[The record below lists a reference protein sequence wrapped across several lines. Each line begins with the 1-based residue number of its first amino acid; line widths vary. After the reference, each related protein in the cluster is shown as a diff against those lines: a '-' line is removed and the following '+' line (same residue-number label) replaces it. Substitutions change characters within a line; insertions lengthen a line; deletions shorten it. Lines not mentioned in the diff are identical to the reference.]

1 MIKDEIKNLD
11 DIETKIVMEE
21 SWVVMKRL
29 WSNSDELKMH
39 QSEIKINAGTEN
51 LKDEENKIRNVKDYF
66 KKSITEVWDLYTEKK
81 KDIDCIKKLGYK
93 CEEFISL
100 KRLKTRK

>member
-66 KKSITEVWDLYTEKK
+66 KKSITEV
-81 KDIDCIKKLGYK
+81 
-93 CEEFISL
+93 
-100 KRLKTRK
+100 